1 MEKEATKTSTMKQS
15 CLQRLV
21 GKLACM
27 KPQRR
32 IMVKFMPESTK
43 YFSVQRLI
51 SMSGTSG
58 CFSQLWMEK
67 NTKRWI
73 PIAFAQ
79 LINATLPSQSTY
91 STINPTKSVIKLFP
105 FALGLFLMKT
115 YSKQR
120 LPRLTTKPL
129 NPKPKNWSDPQN
141 PNGGSKPKF
150 NHSCKQQSHEAMKC
164 SAIIKLCETTLD
176 TPWTNKQK
184 QYREGEFRDCWELTL
199 RMGSS
204 GRPVAQSITVWMPT
218 SAPGN
223 VSGLFKSPFDHR
235 LQH

>member
-1 MEKEATKTSTMKQS
+1 MEKEATKTSTVKQS

-91 STINPTKSVIKLFP
+91 STINPTKSVMKLFP

-120 LPRLTTKPL
+120 LTRLTTEPL
-129 NPKPKNWSDPQN
+129 NPKPKNWSIRPT
-141 PNGGSKPKF
+141 KPYWW
-150 NHSCKQQSHEAMKC
+150 
-164 SAIIKLCETTLD
+164 I
-176 TPWTNKQK
+176 
-184 QYREGEFRDCWELTL
+184 
-199 RMGSS
+199 
-204 GRPVAQSITVWMPT
+204 
-218 SAPGN
+218 
-223 VSGLFKSPFDHR
+223 
-235 LQH
+235 